1 MELGIKVEQ
10 QGAFIQ
16 WGMKEAMLN
25 PPTSMLWHLGKWG
38 WCGFLALLLCVFNP
52 APACPQLLEVNKQWD
67 QHFRSMK
74 QQYEQ
79 KVMEFLGAE
88 PRMAQG
94 GGMRGFYPD

>member
-1 MELGIKVEQ
+1 MGDGGGNVAAL
-10 QGAFIQ
+10 
-16 WGMKEAMLN
+16 

-38 WCGFLALLLCVFNP
+38 WVSGTPSVCFNP